1 MAYDGIYPYIRTR
14 LQDSIEGVENS
25 EFDGEIASAIRRLL
39 APYGLTF
46 DTLAEADVPWVEEA
60 AGLTVAARLL
70 GPYSTGGAGQ
80 ALTMEQTE
88 TTKRQFETG
97 IAERWLQEARE
108 AMSRVTFFTASAST
122 ARFGANGYRR
132 QHPGDGECS

>member
-14 LQDSIEGVENS
+14 LQDSIEGIEDS
-25 EFDGEIASAIRRLL
+25 EFDAEIASALRRLL
-39 APYGLTF
+39 APFGLAY
-46 DTLAEADVPWVEEA
+46 DDLSDVDVAWVDEA

-70 GPYSTGGAGQ
+70 GPYSTGGAGS

-97 IAERWLQEARE
+97 IEARWLQEARE
-108 AMSRVTFFTASAST
+108 AMSHVSFNTIPASGV
-122 ARFGANGYRR
+122 RFGANGYRR
-132 QHPGDGECS
+132 QHPGDDGDA

>member
-14 LQDSIEGVENS
+14 LQDSIEGVEDS
-25 EFDGEIASAIRRLL
+25 EFDVEIASALRRLL
-39 APYGLTF
+39 APYGLAY
-46 DTLAEADVPWVEEA
+46 DDLSGADAAWVDEA

-70 GPYSTGGAGQ
+70 GPYSTGGAGG

-97 IAERWLQEARE
+97 VGERWLQEARE
-108 AMSRVTFFTASAST
+108 AMSCVSFYTIPASGV
-122 ARFGANGYRR
+122 RFGVNGFRR
-132 QHPGDGECS
+132 QHPGDDGGA